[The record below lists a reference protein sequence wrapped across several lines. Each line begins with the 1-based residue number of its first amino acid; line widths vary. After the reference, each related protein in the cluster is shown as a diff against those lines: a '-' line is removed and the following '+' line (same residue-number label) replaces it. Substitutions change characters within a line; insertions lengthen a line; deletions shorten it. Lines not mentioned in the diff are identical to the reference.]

1 MKAIRLYGRHGPD
14 HMVFEMVFEDA
25 PQPQPGMGEVLV
37 RVHATSVMWQ
47 EPTWSETWKTLN
59 KG

>member
-1 MKAIRLYGRHGPD
+1 MKVICLYGHSD
-14 HMVFEMVFEDA
+14 HMAFENA
-25 PQPQPGMGEVLV
+25 PQSRPGMGEVLI
-37 RVHATSVMWQ
+37 RVHVVSVMWQ